1 MVNMKTNII
10 YALDWTEYESG
21 WGCRPDGLQVF
32 TSHAELEK
40 VLERDRKEREAAK
53 STPSEYSI
61 PTTKYVMEVN
71 EKDANALET
80 LIGKTYVWFAK
91 VGERDIKHLSKLY
104 PSLKVIATENL

>member
-1 MVNMKTNII
+1 MVKMKTNII

-32 TSHAELEK
+32 TSRDAMEK

-61 PTTKYVMEVN
+61 PTTKYVMEVDDM
-71 EKDANALET
+71 DATALEIV
-80 LIGKTYVWFAK
+80 LVDSNWFLEAGK
-91 VGERDIKHLSKLY
+91 RDIKYLSKLC

>member
-1 MVNMKTNII
+1 MKTNII

-32 TSHAELEK
+32 TSREAMDK

-61 PTTKYVMEVN
+61 PTTKYVMEVD
-71 EKDANALET
+71 EKDAEALET
-80 LIGKTYVWFAK
+80 LVDKTCLWFARA
-91 VGERDIKHLSKLY
+91 GERDIKHLSKLY